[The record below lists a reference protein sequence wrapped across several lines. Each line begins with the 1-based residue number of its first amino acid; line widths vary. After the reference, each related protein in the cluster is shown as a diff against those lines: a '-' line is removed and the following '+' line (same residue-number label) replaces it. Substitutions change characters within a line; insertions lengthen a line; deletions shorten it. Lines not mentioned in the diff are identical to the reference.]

1 MDEME
6 YRTTVM
12 VLKTA
17 CGREEFESFIKNGVN
32 KAKGVII
39 QALAEK
45 PAGLSYFQLENLVK
59 EFFLNEK
66 GETAVWKMDSFIVAL
81 AGLELE
87 DKRIKH
93 KLGIYTLLNKELE
106 GGKNNGKI

>member
-66 GETAVWKMDSFIVAL
+66 GETATWKTDAFLVAI

-87 DKRIKH
+87 DKKIKNE
-93 KLGIYTLLNKELE
+93 LGVYTLTK
-106 GGKNNGKI
+106 